1 MRCGLENGTEPIDY
15 IWEHENKE
23 GIVSILAQSNNSVLD
38 VAYVTRNRTG
48 WYRCLARNEVN
59 QVLSERFW
67 LDVYCK
73 YQLQFIVLTIIL
85 SFLSLS
91 FFLNVVYFYALP
103 SFLLHSWSRFASN

>member
-38 VAYVTRNRTG
+38 VAYVTRNHTG

-73 YQLQFIVLTIIL
+73 YQLQFIVLNIIL

-91 FFLNVVYFYALP
+91 F
-103 SFLLHSWSRFASN
+103 S